1 MATEQLVQLL
11 YATLDANPGVRAQGE
26 SGLVAGA
33 AQPGFGLALARVS
46 TSPEYPYGV
55 RQLAGLVLRKYVKV
69 RVHASPP
76 PPLRSV
82 CHRGELPARALW
94 AAACSR
100 ACVPDTRCWSPRST
114 GRLGRTRRT
123 AAAW

>member
-69 RVHASPP
+69 RPGHASPVPACVLSVTQGSFP
-76 PPLRSV
+76 PEPCGR
-82 CHRGELPARALW
+82 LPAHGRVCLTP
-94 AAACSR
+94 AAG
-100 ACVPDTRCWSPRST
+100 PPRST
-114 GRLGRTRRT
+114 GRLVTRRT

>member
-11 YATLDANPGVRAQGE
+11 YATLDANPGVRVQGE
-26 SGLVAGA
+26 SGLAAGA

-69 RVHASPP
+69 RPRVASRHSGCC
-76 PPLRSV
+76 LSAV
-82 CHRGELPARALW
+82 LPASAL
-94 AAACSR
+94 
-100 ACVPDTRCWSPRST
+100 
-114 GRLGRTRRT
+114 
-123 AAAW
+123 